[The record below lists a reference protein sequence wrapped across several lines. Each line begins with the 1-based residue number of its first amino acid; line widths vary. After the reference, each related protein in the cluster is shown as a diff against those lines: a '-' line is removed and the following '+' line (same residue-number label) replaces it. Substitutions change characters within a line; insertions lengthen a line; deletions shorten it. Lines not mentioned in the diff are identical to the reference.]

1 LAKDTRRRSD
11 ARGGTERGDDT
22 QDDEDARR
30 ASGRGSTLWSRG
42 AERPPQT
49 ERGRRNPTVS
59 SSTPSHARFPQATFA
74 EGSRF
79 GPFVLGQRIGSGGMA
94 RVYQAEH
101 QGLRRQVAIK
111 VLIDGFAR
119 DVEERFLREARIAAA
134 IKHPNVVN
142 IFDVGL
148 HQGLPY
154 LVMELLEGEDLESL
168 LRERGALDQETLI
181 DIMVPI
187 VAGLASVHDAGV
199 VHRDLK
205 PGNIFLAR
213 GQNGETEPKLLDFG
227 ISKAAWPEP
236 LKLTSANGLVL
247 GTPFYM
253 SPEAVQGKEMT
264 EQSDQYSL
272 GVVLYEC
279 ATGKNPFV
287 TGTFAETVRLITTGD
302 YPPASHEKPELSK
315 RLVRIIERAMHL
327 EPSERF
333 ASVREL
339 GRELLLLAGQRTRI
353 TWGLS
358 FGDPGALMHSRSTK
372 PTRGPALAAPS
383 QPSATGRH
391 VSPLGLALV
400 AVGVLG
406 MLSLTLVLARRGS
419 APGESTAAHGEPQM
433 VERALLPRPSASLGV
448 EPREVPAAAAE
459 APRAADQ
466 RALVQRAPEPSAPA
480 VSARP
485 SGDDEPR
492 RRDDSAS
499 RANVERDTERPRSA
513 KRTARTR
520 SESHETAR
528 RRTAQRAREDDDDA
542 RRDDGDEPGWWPPPA
557 EPAPEPPRPQPVGAN
572 NAPIFD

>member
-1 LAKDTRRRSD
+1 LAKETRRRGD
-11 ARGGTERGDDT
+11 AARGGSDD
-22 QDDEDARR
+22 DDR
-30 ASGRGSTLWSRG
+30 SRGSTLSSHG
-42 AERPPQT
+42 VEREPRT
-49 ERGRRNPTVS
+49 ERGPREV
-59 SSTPSHARFPQATFA
+59 PSGTAQVDARSPQATFA

-111 VLIDGFAR
+111 VLIDGFAS

-187 VAGLASVHDAGV
+187 LAGLAAVHDQGV

-213 GQNGETEPKLLDFG
+213 GQNGEVEPKLLDFG

-253 SPEAVQGKEMT
+253 SPEAVQGQEMT
-264 EQSDQYSL
+264 ELSDQYAL

-287 TGTFAETVRLITTGD
+287 TTTFAETVRVITTGD
-302 YPPASHEKPELSK
+302 YPPASQEKPEVSRRLS
-315 RLVRIIERAMHL
+315 RIIERAMHI
-327 EPSERF
+327 EPSQRF

-358 FGDPGALMHSRSTK
+358 FGEPAAVTHSRSTK
-372 PTRGPALAAPS
+372 PTRGPAPAAP
-383 QPSATGRH
+383 ATAGSDARRSH
-391 VSPLGLALV
+391 TTWLSLALI
-400 AVGVLG
+400 AVGLLG
-406 MLSLTLVLARRGS
+406 MLSLGIVLVRRGG
-419 APGESTAAHGEPQM
+419 PH
-433 VERALLPRPSASLGV
+433 V
-448 EPREVPAAAAE
+448 
-459 APRAADQ
+459 DN
-466 RALVQRAPEPSAPA
+466 
-480 VSARP
+480 
-485 SGDDEPR
+485 EPR
-492 RRDDSAS
+492 RVEHALLAQPAPPIVAPPAVTAPPPATSTAEPAPVTAPAPPAPPSSALAPASEARD
-499 RANVERDTERPRSA
+499 ERPSEPPRVRPARAEADREPARQRVA
-513 KRTARTR
+513 KR
-520 SESHETAR
+520 S
-528 RRTAQRAREDDDDA
+528 QRARSQPERRRPATSAASKA

-557 EPAPEPPRPQPVGAN
+557 APEPEAPRRQPVGAN